1 MKSSSSLGVR
11 ETIKFIETEY
21 VNIIHEIL
29 KTGKNPFFNDAKLY
43 QNAYTRVQLVA
54 DYGEKQCEEMVE
66 YYIQLIE
73 KYIIDCKNK
82 LIEESKSN
90 QSNLIE
96 GFILYTTKINFLIY
110 WMVRVFCYLDRY
122 HTKAKYQKSLS
133 QFAMELYKSNF
144 YAQFK
149 DNIQNE
155 INNLKSEEKNGNE
168 ESNIILKNIIEI
180 LEDLKLQKPKITK
193 VNGIIKWVN
202 EM

>member
-54 DYGEKQCEEMVE
+54 DYGDRQCGEMVE

-73 KYIIDCKNK
+73 NYIIDCKNK
-82 LIEESKSN
+82 LIEENKSN

-96 GFILYTTKINFLIY
+96 RFLLYTTKINFLIY
-110 WMVRVFCYLDRY
+110 WMVRVFCYLDRFY
-122 HTKAKYQKSLS
+122 TKAECKKSLS
-133 QFAMELYKSNF
+133 QFAMELYESNF
-144 YAQFK
+144 YDEFK

-155 INNLKSEEKNGNE
+155 INNMKREEKNGNE

>member
-90 QSNLIE
+90 QSNLD
-96 GFILYTTKINFLIY
+96 FIQKLNTRNH
-110 WMVRVFCYLDRY
+110 YLNMQWNY
-122 HTKAKYQKSLS
+122 MNQI
-133 QFAMELYKSNF
+133 FMM
-144 YAQFK
+144 
-149 DNIQNE
+149 
-155 INNLKSEEKNGNE
+155 NLK
-168 ESNIILKNIIEI
+168 IIYKM
-180 LEDLKLQKPKITK
+180 K
-193 VNGIIKWVN
+193 
-202 EM
+202 